1 MVRRT
6 RWRPQKSV
14 LRSPRRCGRSCGEHD
29 GFRKAHAVQHV
40 LVCASERTRRTA
52 VRGQNQDRA
61 LAIDPAMVHAPTTNA
76 RSEGCWR
83 AAAMSKTTD
92 RRRRPL
98 RNNPHRRVEKART
111 PGSPPCPFYELRAHR
126 PHQHQLS
133 CNPVGAIVAFVTRRF
148 SPNWRREFSPGHDVA
163 ALSSRRDERLP
174 IRWRCLDAATVAA
187 AISWW
192 WRFISEWLNPR
203 ARA

>member
-83 AAAMSKTTD
+83 AAAMSKRRTVLDVPCETT
-92 RRRRPL
+92 RTGEWRSSNVQAR
-98 RNNPHRRVEKART
+98 HR
-111 PGSPPCPFYELRAHR
+111 CPFYELRGHR